1 MNYGLTVTL
10 KEGERVRIL
19 NSQTGE
25 AIWVA
30 LGQLKT
36 HTARISI
43 AAGPA
48 YKIVR
53 EEVLNREAQQ

>member
-1 MNYGLTVTL
+1 MSHGLTVTL

-19 NSQTGE
+19 NSRTGE

-30 LGQLKT
+30 LGHLKT